1 MKKII
6 LLSFTIILFQAGF
19 AQDAGALLEKVKA
32 KYAKVNDYTASA
44 QLKTNVSFLKT
55 SEAAVKIYYRK
66 PDQFRMQNESG
77 VSFIPKGSVNVNMG
91 NILTLDKYTAID
103 AGTGTVAG
111 KAVRIIKV
119 IPGGTDQELVLATLS
134 IDEKN
139 LLILRSESTTKNSGS
154 YTLDMTY
161 GKYAAWGLPDRAVF
175 SFNIKE
181 YKLPKGVTLDYDNGT
196 SGQKPASG
204 SDTGEIAL
212 QYSSYQINKG
222 VPDSVF
228 K

>member
-1 MKKII
+1 MKRS
-6 LLSFTIILFQAGF
+6 LLFFSLFCLLQAVV
-19 AQDAGALLEKVKA
+19 AQDATSLLEKVKA
-32 KYAKVNDYTASA
+32 KYGKVNDYAASA
-44 QLKTNVSFLKT
+44 RLKTNVSFLKT

-91 NILTLDKYTAID
+91 NILTLQQYTAID

-111 KAVRIIKV
+111 KPVRIIKV

-154 YTLDMTY
+154 YTLDMSY
-161 GKYAAWGLPDRAVF
+161 GKYASWGLPDKAVF

-196 SGQKPASG
+196 SGQKPAG
-204 SDTGEIAL
+204 GADTGEIEL